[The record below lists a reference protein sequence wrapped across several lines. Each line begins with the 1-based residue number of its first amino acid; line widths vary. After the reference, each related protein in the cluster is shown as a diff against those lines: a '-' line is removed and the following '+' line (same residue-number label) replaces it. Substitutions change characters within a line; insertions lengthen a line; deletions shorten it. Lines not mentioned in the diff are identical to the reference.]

1 MIGNGELTG
10 SNLITE
16 YLVSPTTTDA
26 LSDLIAVDANSD
38 GNMILTKSELVNS
51 QIIEPST
58 GKVPYLWFDDG
69 DGLATYS
76 ELAYLSEDFSIDLST
91 FNDNTIL
98 TSSGTVIAAS
108 QLDPGSISGSYT
120 LLLENGSSSEV
131 PNPLNNALAADI
143 FLPISPPTSQKQAES
158 LPELRLSDQ
167 SIYFEDA
174 DDGFD
179 IGSILQDTEQNSWE
193 DAFGESAWTA
203 ISQERKSSSHN
214 SGKKCRYLFNLS
226 KGLGLKLSQKI
237 RG

>member
-1 MIGNGELTG
+1 MISKVTALEFVSQDPGVSFDINSDGVIDNIGWLTGDDDAFLVLLPEESANFPSLTGNGELTG

-38 GNMILTKSELVNS
+38 GDMILTKSELVNS

-131 PNPLNNALAADI
+131 PNTLNNALAADI
-143 FLPISPPTSQKQAES
+143 FLPISPPASQKQAES
-158 LPELRLSDQ
+158 LL
-167 SIYFEDA
+167 
-174 DDGFD
+174 
-179 IGSILQDTEQNSWE
+179 
-193 DAFGESAWTA
+193 
-203 ISQERKSSSHN
+203 
-214 SGKKCRYLFNLS
+214 
-226 KGLGLKLSQKI
+226 
-237 RG
+237 